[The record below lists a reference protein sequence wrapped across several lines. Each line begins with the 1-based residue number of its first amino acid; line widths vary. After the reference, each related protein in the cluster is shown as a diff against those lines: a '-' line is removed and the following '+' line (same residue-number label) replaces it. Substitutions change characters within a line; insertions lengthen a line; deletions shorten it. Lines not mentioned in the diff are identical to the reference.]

1 MQIIKSADVFT
12 KGRVLVASDKILTLN
27 DKNFQDEIKG
37 TQVPILVDFWAEWC
51 APCRMIAPMLD
62 EIAEEY
68 EGKIKIGK
76 LNVDQNRSIAAQFGV
91 MSIPTLIV
99 FKGGE
104 MVEQMIGA
112 QPKENLLK
120 VLQSVI

>member
-1 MQIIKSADVFT
+1 MQIIKPADVFT
-12 KGRVLVASDKILTLN
+12 KGRVLVASDKIVTLN

-68 EGKIKIGK
+68 EGKVKIGK

>member
-1 MQIIKSADVFT
+1 MQIIIPADVFT
-12 KGRVLVASDKILTLN
+12 KGRVLVASDKIIILN

-68 EGKIKIGK
+68 EGKVKIGK

>member
-1 MQIIKSADVFT
+1 MQIIKPADVFT

>member
-1 MQIIKSADVFT
+1 M
-12 KGRVLVASDKILTLN
+12 ASDKILTLN

>member
-1 MQIIKSADVFT
+1 
-12 KGRVLVASDKILTLN
+12 VASDKIITLN
-27 DKNFQDEIKG
+27 DKNFQDEIKE

-62 EIAEEY
+62 EIADEY